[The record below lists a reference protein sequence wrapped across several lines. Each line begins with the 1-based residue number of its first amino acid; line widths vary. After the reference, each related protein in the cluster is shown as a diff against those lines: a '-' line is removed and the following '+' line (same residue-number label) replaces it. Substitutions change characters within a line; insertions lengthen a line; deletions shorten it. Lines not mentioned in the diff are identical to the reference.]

1 MKIRF
6 IIISFISLI
15 LVGWGYAAYKFE
27 HQSKEN
33 IISILDEY
41 GEYIAYDSIKV
52 NKYRFSVTLNK
63 VMLRPIDFYFDE
75 IVIRHIP
82 FLNITKIDSYGN
94 NVKITTAQDEKN
106 IFYSPDHHTTIW
118 FRKSLFNREPGYWKL
133 SLSDNKSTLYSS
145 LDAEKLAES
154 DISNSIITNT
164 KTSDNLNLLILDRK
178 NTVSFISENYRRSLY
193 DKIFEFFG
201 DKIANDSDTASFEY
215 GLTKLDILNL
225 PIAYNSKLKLKY
237 SDELVALGK
246 LLIQNFLLN
255 QKQEE
260 NMHSVIFMQMLGELV
275 KGRPFLFFCDIERK
289 GKVESNS
296 YKLNIDKDK
305 IFDFA
310 LNIKYTVEPSETYEK
325 TAVEVLGSYFSNG
338 LNKRAE
344 LDNNFKLTSPITQE
358 DGEKVM
364 GVFAKINNSE
374 FNLKGEFDPEAKK
387 LSGKTNLVMDDF
399 NFAIDIDMPHLDN
412 PLMLESVIK
421 LSDPNVFINNFVH
434 YTDNAVIPV
443 LNKIEDS
450 KAFALKLGKQSSVIK
465 QYGFRAIEAF
475 SKNSELKDGESLVVD
490 VKSKDAVLTFNDRA
504 IDQILSDAR
513 VLEFMNAMVMID
525 QERKQLVGK

>member
-6 IIISFISLI
+6 IIITFIALI

-41 GEYIAYDSIKV
+41 GEYITYDSIKV
-52 NKYRFSVTLNK
+52 NKYGFSVTLNK
-63 VMLRPIDFYFDE
+63 VMLKPIDFYFDE

-94 NVKITTAQDEKN
+94 DVKITTAQDEED
-106 IFYSPDHHTTIW
+106 ILYSPDHHTTIW
-118 FRKSLFNREPGYWKL
+118 FRKSLFNREPSYWKL

-145 LDAEKLAES
+145 LDAEKLAERG
-154 DISNSIITNT
+154 ISNSVITNT
-164 KTSDNLNLLILDRK
+164 KTSDNLNLLTIDGK
-178 NTVSFISENYRRSLY
+178 DNVSFISEHYSKNLS
-193 DKIFEFFG
+193 DKILKFLRN
-201 DKIANDSDTASFEY
+201 KIEEDFNLNSFEY
-215 GLTKLDILNL
+215 DLAKLEVLNV
-225 PIAYNSKLKLKY
+225 PTTYNAQLKLKY
-237 SDELVALGK
+237 SDELLALGK
-246 LLIQNFLLN
+246 LLIQNFSLN
-255 QKQEE
+255 QKQDE
-260 NMHSVIFMQMLGELV
+260 NMHAVIFMQMLGELV
-275 KGRPFLFFCDIERK
+275 KGKPFLFSCDIERK
-289 GKVESNS
+289 GKVESNL
-296 YKLNIDKDK
+296 YKLNIEKDK

-310 LNIKYTVEPSETYEK
+310 LNIKSTKEPSEIYQK
-325 TAVEVLGSYFSNG
+325 TVVEALGSYFSNG

-344 LDNNFKLTSPITQE
+344 LDKIFKLTSPITQE

-399 NFAIDIDMPHLDN
+399 NFAIDIDMPNLEN
-412 PLMLESVIK
+412 ILNLESVIK
-421 LSDPNVFINNFVH
+421 LSDPNAFINNFVN
-434 YTDNAVIPV
+434 YTNNAIIPV

-450 KAFALKLGKQSSVIK
+450 KEFALNLGKQSSIIK

-490 VKSKDAVLTFNDRA
+490 VKSKDVGLTINDKTT
-504 IDQILSDAR
+504 DQIFGDAR
-513 VLEFMNAMVMID
+513 VLEFMNAMAQID
-525 QERKQLVGK
+525 QERKQVVGK

>member
-6 IIISFISLI
+6 IIISFIALI

-33 IISILDEY
+33 IISILDKYE
-41 GEYIAYDSIKV
+41 EYITYDAIKV
-52 NKYRFSVTLNK
+52 NKYGFSVTLNK
-63 VMLRPIDFYFDE
+63 VMLKPIDFYFDE

-118 FRKSLFNREPGYWKL
+118 FIKSLFNREPDYWKL

-154 DISNSIITNT
+154 DISNSVITNT
-164 KTSDNLNLLILDRK
+164 KTSDNLNLLILDGK
-178 NTVSFISENYRRSLY
+178 NTVSFISENYRRNLY
-193 DKIFEFFG
+193 DKIFEFLRNQ
-201 DKIANDSDTASFEY
+201 ITNDSDTAFFEY

-225 PIAYNSKLKLKY
+225 PISYNSKLKLKY

-246 LLIQNFLLN
+246 LLIQNFSLD
-255 QKQEE
+255 QKQNE
-260 NMHSVIFMQMLGELV
+260 NMHAVIFMQMLGELV
-275 KGRPFLFFCDIERK
+275 KGKPFLFACDIERK
-289 GKVESNS
+289 GKVESNL
-296 YKLNIDKDK
+296 YKLNIEKDK

-310 LNIKYTVEPSETYEK
+310 LNIKSTIEPSEAYQK
-325 TAVEVLGSYFSNG
+325 TAAEALGSYFSNG

-344 LDNNFKLTSPITQE
+344 LDKIFKLTSPITQE
-358 DGEKVM
+358 DGERVM

-374 FNLKGEFDPEAKK
+374 FNLKGKFEPEAKK

-399 NFAIDIDMPHLDN
+399 NFAIDIDMPTIDN
-412 PLMLESVIK
+412 PLNLESVIK
-421 LSDPNVFINNFVH
+421 LSDPSAVINNFVH
-434 YTDNAVIPV
+434 YTNNAIVPV

-450 KAFALKLGKQSSVIK
+450 KEFALNLGKQSSVIK
-465 QYGFRAIEAF
+465 QYGFRAIEVF

-490 VKSKDAVLTFNDRA
+490 VKSKDAGLTFNDKA

-513 VLEFMNAMVMID
+513 VLEFMNAMAMID
-525 QERKQLVGK
+525 QERK